1 MVVVVVVVMIIPQDP
16 QGFAAKQCLFHFISD
31 WAKDPG
37 TTMMGIIFEDFIE
50 VQLSS

>member
-1 MVVVVVVVMIIPQDP
+1 MVDAAASIDP
-16 QGFAAKQCLFHFISD
+16 D
-31 WAKDPG
+31 